1 MRNAVEPVIRRAA
14 KLMVNFADPAVYSKG
29 RHADFVTEADVA
41 VQDFL
46 LNSLSR
52 AFPEARFLAEEG
64 EGQGLTDAFTFLK
77 TAYVAVVDEAGEI
90 VGYTGEIDLANSIY
104 IDWGAFINAII
115 NFLLIAFVLFCI
127 VRVFNRLRDGQGKFA
142 DAMKSGRATKAERA
156 EMKKL
161 GMNPRNLEQLDSY
174 RDAKAKEAAKAA
186 EAEKAAAEAAA
197 AEEAAKAAYAAAAP
211 ERQEALLR
219 EIVELLKNK

>member
-1 MRNAVEPVIRRAA
+1 
-14 KLMVNFADPAVYSKG
+14 
-29 RHADFVTEADVA
+29 
-41 VQDFL
+41 
-46 LNSLSR
+46 
-52 AFPEARFLAEEG
+52 
-64 EGQGLTDAFTFLK
+64 
-77 TAYVAVVDEAGEI
+77 
-90 VGYTGEIDLANSIY
+90 
-104 IDWGAFINAII
+104 
-115 NFLLIAFVLFCI
+115 
-127 VRVFNRLRDGQGKFA
+127 
-142 DAMKSGRATKAERA
+142 MKSGRATKAERA

-161 GMNPRNLEQLDSY
+161 GMNPRNLEQLDNY

>member
-1 MRNAVEPVIRRAA
+1 MKNFFAEFKKFITRGNVVDMAVGVTVGSAFTAVVNGFTNNIIKPLINYVIALIVGDGA
-14 KLMVNFADPAVYSKG
+14 
-29 RHADFVTEADVA
+29 
-41 VQDFL
+41 
-46 LNSLSR
+46 
-52 AFPEARFLAEEG
+52 
-64 EGQGLTDAFTFLK
+64 LTDAFTFLK
-77 TAYVAVVDEAGEI
+77 PAYVAVVDEAGEV
-90 VGYTGEIDLANSIY
+90 VGYTNEIDLANSIY

-142 DAMKSGRATKAERA
+142 DAMKSGKATKEERA

-161 GMNPRNLEQLDSY
+161 GMNPRNLEQLDNY